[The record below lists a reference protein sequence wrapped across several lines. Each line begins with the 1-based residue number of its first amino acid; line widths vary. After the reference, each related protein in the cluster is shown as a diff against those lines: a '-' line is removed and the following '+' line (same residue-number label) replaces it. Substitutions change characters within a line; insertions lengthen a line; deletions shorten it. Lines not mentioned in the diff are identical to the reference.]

1 MKRIRIFT
9 LMLAALAMV
18 VAPSVVDAQPGG
30 QRPGGQGGQRQGG
43 GFGRGGMTGGAR
55 PVSITQLL
63 QIEKVREDAE
73 ILDEQVE
80 DIKTAVDKVR
90 QDARTNQGER
100 PNFREL
106 TEAQREEFFKKFRE
120 QQETTNKKIQE
131 AIEDVLLPQQVE
143 RLNEIRL
150 QIQGVGALLTEPV
163 QKELKITAEQKT
175 KFAEIQKETQ
185 EKGQE
190 LFSGVRELF
199 QGGDRE
205 KAQAAMQEIR
215 EKMTNMQKETEK
227 SIVGVLTDSQKKEF
241 DKMKGK
247 PVEISQE
254 ELRPSRG
261 GQGGQRQG
269 GQRQGGQRPG
279 GQGGQGGQ
287 RPAPGAR
294 PAT

>member
-1 MKRIRIFT
+1 MKRLRIFT
-9 LMLAALAMV
+9 LMLATLAMV
-18 VAPSVVDAQPGG
+18 MTTSAVDAQPGG
-30 QRPGGQGGQRQGG
+30 QRQGGAQQGGQRQGG
-43 GFGRGGMTGGAR
+43 GFGRGMTGGAR

-63 QIEKVREDAE
+63 QIEKVRDDAE

-120 QQETTNKKIQE
+120 QQESTNKKIKE
-131 AIEDVLLPQQVE
+131 AIEEVLLPQQVE
-143 RLNEIRL
+143 RLEEIGL
-150 QIQGVGALLTEPV
+150 QIQGVAALLTEPV

-175 KFAEIQKETQ
+175 KFEGVQKETQ

-190 LFSGVRELF
+190 LFSGIRELF

-215 EKMTNMQKETEK
+215 EKMTAMQKEANDK
-227 SIVGVLTDSQKKEF
+227 ILGVLTDSQKKKFKE
-241 DKMKGK
+241 MKGK
-247 PVEISQE
+247 PLEISPE

-269 GQRQGGQRPG
+269 GQRPEGGQRPG
-279 GQGGQGGQ
+279 GGQ
-287 RPAPGAR
+287 RPAPATR

>member
-30 QRPGGQGGQRQGG
+30 QRQGGQGGQRQGG

-261 GQGGQRQG
+261 GQGGQG

>member
-1 MKRIRIFT
+1 MKRLRIFT
-9 LMLAALAMV
+9 LMLAAMAMTTS
-18 VAPSVVDAQPGG
+18 AVDAQPGG
-30 QRPGGQGGQRQGG
+30 QRQGAQQGGQRQGG
-43 GFGRGGMTGGAR
+43 GFGRGMTGGAR

-90 QDARTNQGER
+90 QDARSTQGER

-106 TEAQREEFFKKFRE
+106 SETQREEFFKKFRE
-120 QQETTNKKIQE
+120 QQESTNKKIQE

-143 RLNEIRL
+143 RLEEIRL

-175 KFAEIQKETQ
+175 KFEEVQKETQ

-215 EKMTNMQKETEK
+215 EKMTAMQKETEK
-227 SIVGVLTDSQKKEF
+227 NILGVLTDSQKKEF
-241 DKMKGK
+241 EKMKGK
-247 PVEISQE
+247 PVEISPE

-261 GQGGQRQG
+261 GQG

-287 RPAPGAR
+287 RPAPAAR

>member
-1 MKRIRIFT
+1 MKRLRIFT
-9 LMLAALAMV
+9 LMLAAMAMTTS
-18 VAPSVVDAQPGG
+18 AVDAQP
-30 QRPGGQGGQRQGG
+30 GGQRQGG
-43 GFGRGGMTGGAR
+43 GFGRGMTGGAR

-73 ILDEQVE
+73 ILDEQAE
-80 DIKTAVDKVR
+80 DIKKAVDKVR
-90 QDARTNQGER
+90 QDARSTQGER

-120 QQETTNKKIQE
+120 QQETTNKKIKE
-131 AIEDVLLPQQVE
+131 AIEEVLLPQQVE
-143 RLNEIRL
+143 RLEEIGL
-150 QIQGVGALLTEPV
+150 QIQGTAALLTEPV
-163 QKELKITAEQKT
+163 QKALKITAEQKT
-175 KFAEIQKETQ
+175 KFEGVQKETQ

-199 QGGDRE
+199 AGGDRE

-215 EKMTNMQKETEK
+215 EKMTAMQKETEK
-227 SIVGVLTDSQKKEF
+227 NILAVLTDSQKKEF
-241 DKMKGK
+241 KEMKGK
-247 PVEISQE
+247 PLEISPE

-269 GQRQGGQRPG
+269 GQRPE
-279 GQGGQGGQ
+279 GGQ
-287 RPAPGAR
+287 RPAPATR

>member
-1 MKRIRIFT
+1 M
-9 LMLAALAMV
+9 
-18 VAPSVVDAQPGG
+18 
-30 QRPGGQGGQRQGG
+30 
-43 GFGRGGMTGGAR
+43 
-55 PVSITQLL
+55 
-63 QIEKVREDAE
+63 
-73 ILDEQVE
+73 
-80 DIKTAVDKVR
+80 
-90 QDARTNQGER
+90 
-100 PNFREL
+100 
-106 TEAQREEFFKKFRE
+106 
-120 QQETTNKKIQE
+120 
-131 AIEDVLLPQQVE
+131 LPQQVE

-175 KFAEIQKETQ
+175 KFAEIQKKTQ

-241 DKMKGK
+241 EKMKGK

-269 GQRQGGQRPG
+269 GQRQGGQ
-279 GQGGQGGQ
+279 GGQ

>member
-1 MKRIRIFT
+1 MKRLRIFT
-9 LMLAALAMV
+9 LMLAAMV
-18 VAPSVVDAQPGG
+18 MTTSAVDAQPGG
-30 QRPGGQGGQRQGG
+30 QRQGAQQGGQRQGG
-43 GFGRGGMTGGAR
+43 GFGRGMTGGAR

-73 ILDEQVE
+73 ILDEQAE
-80 DIKTAVDKVR
+80 DIKKAVDKVR
-90 QDARTNQGER
+90 QDARSTQGER

-120 QQETTNKKIQE
+120 QQESTNKKIQE

-143 RLNEIRL
+143 RLEEIRL

-175 KFAEIQKETQ
+175 KFEEVQKKTQ

-215 EKMTNMQKETEK
+215 EKMTAMQKETEK
-227 SIVGVLTDSQKKEF
+227 HILAVLTDSQKKEF
-241 DKMKGK
+241 EKMKGK
-247 PVEISQE
+247 PVEISPE

-261 GQGGQRQG
+261 GQGGQRP
-269 GQRQGGQRPG
+269 GGQRPE
-279 GQGGQGGQ
+279 GGQ
-287 RPAPGAR
+287 RPAPATR

>member
-1 MKRIRIFT
+1 
-9 LMLAALAMV
+9 MV

-30 QRPGGQGGQRQGG
+30 QRQGGAQQGGQRQGG

-55 PVSITQLL
+55 TVPITQLL

-175 KFAEIQKETQ
+175 KFTEIQKETQ

-227 SIVGVLTDSQKKEF
+227 SILGVLTDSQKKEF
-241 DKMKGK
+241 EKMKGK

-269 GQRQGGQRPG
+269 GQRQGGQ
-279 GQGGQGGQ
+279 GGQGGQ

>member
-30 QRPGGQGGQRQGG
+30 QRQGGQGGQRQGG

-175 KFAEIQKETQ
+175 KFTEIQKETQ

-269 GQRQGGQRPG
+269 GQRPG

>member
-1 MKRIRIFT
+1 MKHLRIFT
-9 LMLAALAMV
+9 LMLAAMAMTTS
-18 VAPSVVDAQPGG
+18 AVDAQP
-30 QRPGGQGGQRQGG
+30 GGQRQGG
-43 GFGRGGMTGGAR
+43 GFGRGMTGGAR

-73 ILDEQVE
+73 ILDEQAE

-90 QDARTNQGER
+90 QDARSTQGER

-106 TEAQREEFFKKFRE
+106 SETQREEFFKKFRE
-120 QQETTNKKIQE
+120 QQESTNKKIQE

-143 RLNEIRL
+143 RLEEIRL

-175 KFAEIQKETQ
+175 KFEEVQKKTQ

-215 EKMTNMQKETEK
+215 EKMTAMQKETEK
-227 SIVGVLTDSQKKEF
+227 NILAVLTDSQKKEF
-241 DKMKGK
+241 EKMKGK
-247 PVEISQE
+247 PVEISPE

-261 GQGGQRQG
+261 GQGGQRP
-269 GQRQGGQRPG
+269 GGQRPE
-279 GQGGQGGQ
+279 GGQ
-287 RPAPGAR
+287 RPAPATR

>member
-1 MKRIRIFT
+1 MKRIRIST

-30 QRPGGQGGQRQGG
+30 QRQGG

-55 PVSITQLL
+55 SVSVTQLL

-73 ILDEQVE
+73 ILDEQAE

-120 QQETTNKKIQE
+120 QQETTNKKIQA

-175 KFAEIQKETQ
+175 KFAEIQKKTQ

-241 DKMKGK
+241 EKMKGK

-269 GQRQGGQRPG
+269 GQRQGGQ
-279 GQGGQGGQ
+279 GGQGGQ

>member
-261 GQGGQRQG
+261 GQGGQG

>member
-1 MKRIRIFT
+1 MKRLRIFT
-9 LMLAALAMV
+9 LMLAAMAMTTS
-18 VAPSVVDAQPGG
+18 AVDAQPGG
-30 QRPGGQGGQRQGG
+30 QRQGAQQGGQRQGG
-43 GFGRGGMTGGAR
+43 GFGRGMTGGAR

-73 ILDEQVE
+73 ILDEQAE

-90 QDARTNQGER
+90 QDARSTQGER

-106 TEAQREEFFKKFRE
+106 SETQREEFFKKFRE
-120 QQETTNKKIQE
+120 QQESTNKKIQE

-143 RLNEIRL
+143 RLEEIRL

-175 KFAEIQKETQ
+175 KFEEVQKKTQ

-215 EKMTNMQKETEK
+215 EKMTAMQKETEK
-227 SIVGVLTDSQKKEF
+227 NILAVLTDSQKKEF
-241 DKMKGK
+241 EKMKGK
-247 PVEISQE
+247 PVEISPE
-254 ELRPSRG
+254 ELRPSRSG
-261 GQGGQRQG
+261 
-269 GQRQGGQRPG
+269 QGGQRPG
-279 GQGGQGGQ
+279 GQRPEGGQ
-287 RPAPGAR
+287 RPAPATR

>member
-1 MKRIRIFT
+1 MKRLRIFT
-9 LMLAALAMV
+9 LMLATLAMV
-18 VAPSVVDAQPGG
+18 MTTSAVDAQPGG
-30 QRPGGQGGQRQGG
+30 QRQGAQQGGQRQGG
-43 GFGRGGMTGGAR
+43 GFGRGMTGGAR

-63 QIEKVREDAE
+63 QIEKVRDDAE

-120 QQETTNKKIQE
+120 QQESTNKKIKE
-131 AIEDVLLPQQVE
+131 AIEEVLLPQQVE
-143 RLNEIRL
+143 RLEEIGL
-150 QIQGVGALLTEPV
+150 QIQGVAALLTEPV

-175 KFAEIQKETQ
+175 KFEGVQKETQ

-190 LFSGVRELF
+190 LFSGIRELF

-215 EKMTNMQKETEK
+215 EKMTAMQKEANDK
-227 SIVGVLTDSQKKEF
+227 ILGVLTDSQKKKFKE
-241 DKMKGK
+241 MKGK
-247 PVEISQE
+247 PLEISPE

-269 GQRQGGQRPG
+269 GQRPEGGQRPG
-279 GQGGQGGQ
+279 GGQ
-287 RPAPGAR
+287 RPAPATR

>member
-269 GQRQGGQRPG
+269 GQRPG

>member
-1 MKRIRIFT
+1 MKRLQIFT
-9 LMLAALAMV
+9 LMLAVLAMV
-18 VAPSVVDAQPGG
+18 MATSAVEAQPGG
-30 QRPGGQGGQRQGG
+30 QRQGAQQGGQRQGG
-43 GFGRGGMTGGAR
+43 GFGRGMTGGAR

-63 QIEKVREDAE
+63 QIKKVRDDAE

-90 QDARTNQGER
+90 QDSRTNQGER

-106 TEAQREEFFKKFRE
+106 SEAQREEFFKKFRE
-120 QQETTNKKIQE
+120 QQEATNKKIQE

-143 RLNEIRL
+143 RLEEIRL

-163 QKELKITAEQKT
+163 QKELKITAEQKA
-175 KFAEIQKETQ
+175 KFAEVQKETQ

-215 EKMTNMQKETEK
+215 EKMAAMQKETEK
-227 SIVGVLTDSQKKEF
+227 SILGVLTDGQKKEF
-241 DKMKGK
+241 EKMKGK
-247 PVEISQE
+247 PVEISPE

-269 GQRQGGQRPG
+269 GQRPE
-279 GQGGQGGQ
+279 GGQ
-287 RPAPGAR
+287 RPAPAAR

>member
-1 MKRIRIFT
+1 MKRLRIFT
-9 LMLAALAMV
+9 LMLAAMAMTTS
-18 VAPSVVDAQPGG
+18 AVDAQPGG
-30 QRPGGQGGQRQGG
+30 QRQGAQQGGQRQGG
-43 GFGRGGMTGGAR
+43 GFGRGMTGGAR

-73 ILDEQVE
+73 ILDEQAE

-90 QDARTNQGER
+90 QDARSTQGER

-106 TEAQREEFFKKFRE
+106 SETQREEFFKKFRE
-120 QQETTNKKIQE
+120 QQESTNKKIQE

-143 RLNEIRL
+143 RLEEIRL

-175 KFAEIQKETQ
+175 KFEEVQKKTQ

-215 EKMTNMQKETEK
+215 EKMTAMQKETEK
-227 SIVGVLTDSQKKEF
+227 NILAVLTDSQKKEF
-241 DKMKGK
+241 EKMKGK
-247 PVEISQE
+247 PVEISPE

-261 GQGGQRQG
+261 GQGGQRP
-269 GQRQGGQRPG
+269 GGQRPE
-279 GQGGQGGQ
+279 GGQ
-287 RPAPGAR
+287 RPAPATR

>member
-1 MKRIRIFT
+1 MKHLRIFT
-9 LMLAALAMV
+9 LMLAAMAMTTS
-18 VAPSVVDAQPGG
+18 AVDAQ
-30 QRPGGQGGQRQGG
+30 QGGQRQGG
-43 GFGRGGMTGGAR
+43 GFGRGMTGGAR

-73 ILDEQVE
+73 ILDEQAE

-90 QDARTNQGER
+90 QDARSTQGER

-106 TEAQREEFFKKFRE
+106 SETQREEFFKKFRE
-120 QQETTNKKIQE
+120 QQESTNKKIQE

-143 RLNEIRL
+143 RLEEIRL

-175 KFAEIQKETQ
+175 KFEEVQKKTQ

-215 EKMTNMQKETEK
+215 EKMTAMQKETEK
-227 SIVGVLTDSQKKEF
+227 NILAVLTDSQKKEF
-241 DKMKGK
+241 EKMKGK
-247 PVEISQE
+247 PVEISPE

-261 GQGGQRQG
+261 GQGGQRP
-269 GQRQGGQRPG
+269 GGQRPE
-279 GQGGQGGQ
+279 GGQ
-287 RPAPGAR
+287 RPAPATR

>member
-269 GQRQGGQRPG
+269 GQRP
-279 GQGGQGGQ
+279 GGQGGQ

>member
-30 QRPGGQGGQRQGG
+30 QRQGGQGGQRQGG

-269 GQRQGGQRPG
+269 GQRPG

>member
-1 MKRIRIFT
+1 
-9 LMLAALAMV
+9 MLAAMAMTTS
-18 VAPSVVDAQPGG
+18 AVDAQP
-30 QRPGGQGGQRQGG
+30 GGQRQGG
-43 GFGRGGMTGGAR
+43 GFGRGMTGGAR

-73 ILDEQVE
+73 ILDEQAE

-90 QDARTNQGER
+90 QDARSTQGER

-106 TEAQREEFFKKFRE
+106 SETQREEFFKKFRE
-120 QQETTNKKIQE
+120 QQESTNKKIQE

-143 RLNEIRL
+143 RLEEIRL

-175 KFAEIQKETQ
+175 KFEEVQKKTQ

-215 EKMTNMQKETEK
+215 EKMTAMQKETEK
-227 SIVGVLTDSQKKEF
+227 NILAVLTDSQKKEF
-241 DKMKGK
+241 EKMKGK
-247 PVEISQE
+247 PVEISPE

-261 GQGGQRQG
+261 GQGGQRP
-269 GQRQGGQRPG
+269 GGQRPE
-279 GQGGQGGQ
+279 GGQ
-287 RPAPGAR
+287 RPAPATR

>member
-1 MKRIRIFT
+1 MKCLRIFT
-9 LMLAALAMV
+9 LMMAAIVMTAS
-18 VAPSVVDAQPGG
+18 AVDAQPGG
-30 QRPGGQGGQRQGG
+30 QRQGAQQGQRQGG
-43 GFGRGGMTGGAR
+43 GFGRGMTGGAR

-73 ILDEQVE
+73 ILDEQAE

-90 QDARTNQGER
+90 QDARSTQGER

-106 TEAQREEFFKKFRE
+106 SETQREEFFKKFRE
-120 QQETTNKKIQE
+120 QQESTNKKIQE

-143 RLNEIRL
+143 RLEEIRL

-175 KFAEIQKETQ
+175 KFEEVQKKTQ

-215 EKMTNMQKETEK
+215 EKMTAMQKETEK
-227 SIVGVLTDSQKKEF
+227 NILAVLTDSQKKEF
-241 DKMKGK
+241 EKMKGK
-247 PVEISQE
+247 PVEISPE

-261 GQGGQRQG
+261 GQGGQRP
-269 GQRQGGQRPG
+269 GGQRPE
-279 GQGGQGGQ
+279 GGQ
-287 RPAPGAR
+287 RPAPATR